1 MGGMRQLIA
10 QSIASGQTK
19 MKIKM
24 KNIKIKNKV
33 YQVIEAEAN
42 GVWFYDEHYADCF
55 ISNNEDYKIV

>member
-19 MKIKM
+19 MK
-24 KNIKIKNKV
+24 IKIKNKV

>member
-19 MKIKM
+19 MKM
-24 KNIKIKNKV
+24 KIKIKNKV

>member
-19 MKIKM
+19 MKIK
-24 KNIKIKNKV
+24 IKNKV
-33 YQVIEAEAN
+33 YQVIETETN

>member
-19 MKIKM
+19 MKIK
-24 KNIKIKNKV
+24 IKNKV
-33 YQVIEAEAN
+33 YQVIEAEAD

>member
-19 MKIKM
+19 MK
-24 KNIKIKNKV
+24 IKIKNKV

-42 GVWFYDEHYADCF
+42 GVWFYDEHYTDCF

>member
-1 MGGMRQLIA
+1 MGGMRQLIV

-19 MKIKM
+19 MK
-24 KNIKIKNKV
+24 IKIKNKV

>member
-1 MGGMRQLIA
+1 M
-10 QSIASGQTK
+10 K
-19 MKIKM
+19 MKI